1 MSTSIAFLRFE
12 RPGLLIA
19 VPVLISLFAAM
30 SLIPCE
36 TAYAEDLIVRASAE
50 CCKQHPNFESGSKAV
65 LMDGEKILGTSQI
78 ESEAPFR
85 FKDVEPGKYDLLVS
99 VVGYYP
105 IKFSGVE
112 IGEGGVYDFELIA
125 DLKPLTANLLEG
137 QIVIRFKKQLS
148 DDEILKRL
156 DSWKL
161 GVQQL
166 SRIEPGSKPPQ
177 HVIERMY
184 GYSEVRAS
192 YDRSRKL
199 RDIMSDILNDPAVI
213 ECTPLY
219 F

>member
-12 RPGLLIA
+12 KPGLLIA
-19 VPVLISLFAAM
+19 VLILTIQFAAI

-36 TAYAEDLIVRASAE
+36 TAFAEDLIVRASAE
-50 CCKQHPNFESGSKAV
+50 CCKQHPNFESGSQAV
-65 LMDGEKILGTSQI
+65 LMDGEKIVGVSQI
-78 ESEAPFR
+78 ETEAPFT
-85 FKDVEPGKYDLLVS
+85 FKDVEAGKYDLVVS
-99 VVGYYP
+99 VVEYYP

-125 DLKPLTANLLEG
+125 ALKPLTASLLEG
-137 QIVIRFKKQLS
+137 QIIVRFKKQLS
-148 DDEILKRL
+148 DDEILKHL
-156 DSWKL
+156 DGWKL

-166 SRIEPGSKPPQ
+166 SRMEPGSKPPQ